1 MIDIRLI
8 RENPEV
14 VINDLKKRNDP
25 DKQKLLQKIIADDT
39 RLRELIQ
46 EADELKHTRN
56 SVSEQIA
63 EMKRKAQDANKKI
76 AEMVNVASTIRSYD
90 QEIENLR
97 IGVQNNLMRLPN
109 ILHES
114 VPIGT
119 NEEGNL
125 VVKKIGSTK
134 NKKFQI
140 KDHID
145 LGVAIGAIDTERAAK
160 ISGARFYFLKGK
172 LAILEMSLMRY
183 AIDFLTKKKFELI
196 IPPHLMKTEPYKGVI
211 EFEAFQEVLYKVEN
225 EDLHLISTSE
235 HPITAMHMNET
246 LLKEN
251 LPLKYVGFSINF
263 RKEAGAHGK
272 DTKGIFRV
280 HQFGKVEQVVLCE
293 EAESWKWHE
302 QLLKNAEE
310 MIKSLRLPYQVVNIC
325 TGDIGTVAAKKYDI
339 EVWMPAQE
347 KYREIVSCSNCTDYQ
362 ARRLN
367 IKIREK
373 EGAPPAGLVHTLNST
388 AVTDRV
394 LVAIM
399 ENFQT
404 ADGTVIIPK
413 PLVKYT
419 GFREI
424 GK

>member
-1 MIDIRLI
+1 MIDIKLV
-8 RENPEV
+8 RENPD
-14 VINDLKKRNDP
+14 VIIKDLKKRNDVE
-25 DKQKLLQKIIADDT
+25 KQKLLEKIINDDKKM
-39 RLRELIQ
+39 RELTQ
-46 EADELKHTRN
+46 QADELKHKRN
-56 SVSEQIA
+56 LVTEQIA
-63 EMKRKAQDANKKI
+63 EIKRNAQDASKKI

-90 QEIENLR
+90 QEIDNLR
-97 IGVQNNLMRLPN
+97 IGLQSSMMKLPN
-109 ILHES
+109 MLHES
-114 VPIGT
+114 VPVGADE
-119 NEEGNL
+119 NGNV
-125 VVKKIGSTK
+125 VVKNVGSTQK
-134 NKKFQI
+134 KKFEV

-145 LGVAIGAIDTERAAK
+145 LGSQLGLIDIERAAK
-160 ISGARFYFLKGK
+160 ISGSRFYFLKGR

-183 AIDFLTKKKFELI
+183 AIDVLTKKKFLLVL
-196 IPPHLMKTEPYKGVI
+196 PPQLMKTEPYKGVVDLSD
-211 EFEAFQEVLYKVEN
+211 FQDVLYKVEN
-225 EDLHLISTSE
+225 EDLHLIATSE

-251 LPLKYVGFSINF
+251 LPLKYAGFTVNF

-280 HQFGKVEQVVLCE
+280 HQFGKVEQVIICDPS
-293 EAESWKWHE
+293 ESWKWHE

-310 MIKSLRLPYQVVNIC
+310 ITNSLKLPYRVINIC

-339 EVWMPAQE
+339 EVWMPSQE

-367 IKIREK
+367 IKLREK
-373 EGAPPAGLVHTLNST
+373 EGAAPIGLVHTLNST

-394 LVAIM
+394 IVAIM

-404 ADGTVIIPK
+404 SDGTVKIPK

-419 GFREI
+419 GFKEI
-424 GK
+424 SK

>member
-14 VINDLKKRNDP
+14 VIKNLKKRNDME
-25 DKQKLLQKIIADDT
+25 KQKLLEKIIADDT
-39 RLRELIQ
+39 RLRELTQ
-46 EADELKHTRN
+46 EADELKHRRN
-56 SVSEQIA
+56 LVSEQIA

-97 IGVQNNLMRLPN
+97 AGLQNNLMRLPN
-109 ILHES
+109 ILHET
-114 VPIGT
+114 VPVGT
-119 NEEGNL
+119 NEEGNVIL
-125 VVKKIGSTK
+125 KEFGSTK
-134 NKKFQI
+134 KKKFQV

-145 LGVAIGAIDTERAAK
+145 LGVAIGVIDMERAAK
-160 ISGARFYFLKGK
+160 ISGARFYFLKGQ
-172 LAILEMSLMRY
+172 LAVLEMSLMRY
-183 AIDFLTKKKFELI
+183 AIDLLAKKKFELV
-196 IPPHLMKTEPYKGVI
+196 IPPHLMKTDAYKGVI
-211 EFEAFQEVLYKVEN
+211 EFEAFQEVLYKIEN

-251 LPLKYVGFSINF
+251 LPLRYAGLSTNF

-280 HQFGKVEQVVLCE
+280 HQFGKVEQVIICDPS
-293 EAESWKWHE
+293 ESWKWHE

-310 MIKSLRLPYQVVNIC
+310 IIKSLKIPYRVVNIC
-325 TGDIGTVAAKKYDI
+325 TGDIGSVAAKKYDI
-339 EVWMPAQE
+339 EAWMPAQE
-347 KYREIVSCSNCTDYQ
+347 KYREIASCSNCTDYQ
-362 ARRLN
+362 SRRLN

-373 EGAPPAGLVHTLNST
+373 DGAPPAGLVHTLNST

-404 ADGTVIIPK
+404 AAGTIIIPK

-419 GFREI
+419 GFKEI